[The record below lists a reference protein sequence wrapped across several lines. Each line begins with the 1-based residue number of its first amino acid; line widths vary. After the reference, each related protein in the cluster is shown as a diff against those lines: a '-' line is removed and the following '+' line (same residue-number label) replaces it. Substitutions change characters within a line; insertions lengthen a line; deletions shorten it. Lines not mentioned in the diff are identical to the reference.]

1 MNDCLACDIASGV
14 SPVPGGV
21 LHRTTHWI
29 VDHSIGPL
37 GVGTLIVKPER
48 HVVHIADLSDD
59 EAAELGPLLR
69 DAARVT
75 TELTAPDQVYISLWS
90 HAGGV
95 PGHIH
100 FVVQPVTA
108 ETIAKFGRGPAMHVA
123 MFDADEYPDPADVD
137 AFAVKARPRFPS

>member
-1 MNDCLACDIASGV
+1 MACDIVTGV

-21 LHRTTHWI
+21 IHRTDHWI

-48 HVVHIADLSDD
+48 HVVHVADLDDD

-75 TELTAPDQVYISLWS
+75 TELTAPEQVYFSLWS

-95 PGHIH
+95 SGHIH
-100 FVVQPVTA
+100 FVVLPVTS
-108 ETIAKFGRGPAMHVA
+108 ETMARFGRGPTIHVA
-123 MFDADEYPDPADVD
+123 MFDADEYADPADVEVFAD
-137 AFAVKARPRFPS
+137 AARQRW